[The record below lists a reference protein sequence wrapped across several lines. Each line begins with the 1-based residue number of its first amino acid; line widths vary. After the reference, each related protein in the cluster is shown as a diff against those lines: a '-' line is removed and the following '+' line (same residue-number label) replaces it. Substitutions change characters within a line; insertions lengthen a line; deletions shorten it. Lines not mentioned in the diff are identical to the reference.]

1 MATKKTKKTKS
12 TKSKHAF
19 RNGATAAALSRPR
32 PTTRTRTTS
41 HDDDSQ
47 ALQAAK
53 VAGGMLGATL
63 ACAFVAKQDWLPPKA
78 LTGATA
84 AVGAALALA
93 GNSSTLR
100 DVGYGVMGAAGGQ
113 LGLLLIDDHQQNKPA
128 NPQVASAAPVKKP
141 ANAETL
147 PPGALESAY
156 ERARARLAMTRASEA
171 AA

>member
-1 MATKKTKKTKS
+1 MATKKTKKTKN
-12 TKSKHAF
+12 TKSKHAL

-32 PTTRTRTTS
+32 PTARARTTS
-41 HDDDSQ
+41 HDDGSNT
-47 ALQAAK
+47 LQAAK

-63 ACAFVAKQDWLPPKA
+63 ACAIVAKQDWLPPKA

-93 GNSSTLR
+93 GNSNTLR

-113 LGLLLIDDHQQNKPA
+113 LGLLLIDDHQQNKPNA
-128 NPQVASAAPVKKP
+128 QVANAAPAKKP

-156 ERARARLAMTRASEA
+156 ERARARLAMTRASEVA
-171 AA
+171 A

>member
-1 MATKKTKKTKS
+1 MATKKIKKTKN
-12 TKSKHAF
+12 TKPKHAF
-19 RNGATAAALSRPR
+19 RNSVTAAALPR
-32 PTTRTRTTS
+32 ARIAARVRAEGFGN
-41 HDDDSQ
+41 DSQ

-63 ACAFVAKQDWLPPKA
+63 ACAYVAKQDWLPPKA

-93 GNSSTLR
+93 GHSSTLR

-113 LGLLLIDDHQQNKPA
+113 FGLLLIDDHQQNKP
-128 NPQVASAAPVKKP
+128 NPQVASTAPVKKP

-156 ERARARLAMTRASEA
+156 ERARARLAMTRTSEA